1 MQLNIFDEIG
11 SEYSLFESSFLYA
24 RDLFDMGDQ
33 ETQQIGMEENLT
45 RINVWVISE
54 EEMATKMIPQVLTP
68 EDLEYT
74 FAIIVP
80 DLEQPWDLMNQCE
93 KWMKCLKDAIFMISP
108 KLKLTVLEQL
118 KERME
123 EFYKTYKEPELDK
136 DGKLINKK
144 IRKPKKTAEDKMNK
158 SGLDIDGGFQDD

>member
-1 MQLNIFDEIG
+1 
-11 SEYSLFESSFLYA
+11 
-24 RDLFDMGDQ
+24 
-33 ETQQIGMEENLT
+33 
-45 RINVWVISE
+45 
-54 EEMATKMIPQVLTP
+54 
-68 EDLEYT
+68 
-74 FAIIVP
+74 
-80 DLEQPWDLMNQCE
+80 
-93 KWMKCLKDAIFMISP
+93 MISP

-158 SGLDIDGGFQDD
+158 SGLDIDGGF